1 MLCIKQST
9 LYNILCI
16 IAKLSLQSC
25 LIQTKLGSNLVT
37 LECRK
42 GGRRGGGTL
51 AVLRSTV
58 QISADLARTDLLSK
72 HTQLT
77 TQLNMNCSL
86 ITARGEIL
94 SDQKSHSAVNF

>member
-25 LIQTKLGSNLVT
+25 LFQTKLRSNLVT

-58 QISADLARTDLLSK
+58 QISADLAWTDLLSK
-72 HTQLT
+72 HTR
-77 TQLNMNCSL
+77 
-86 ITARGEIL
+86 A
-94 SDQKSHSAVNF
+94 HSISIALVTIEYDYQPGNSQGGNIVR

>member
-25 LIQTKLGSNLVT
+25 LFQTKLGSNLVT

-51 AVLRSTV
+51 SVLRSTV
-58 QISADLARTDLLSK
+58 QISADLAWTDLLSK
-72 HTQLT
+72 HTR
-77 TQLNMNCSL
+77 
-86 ITARGEIL
+86 A
-94 SDQKSHSAVNF
+94 HSISISIALATIEYDYQPGNSQGGNIVR